1 MPPIPP
7 ITQFLMLACTAI
19 FCLQRLVPLT
29 QWLVLYP
36 VNSGL
41 FMPWQ
46 LITYAFLH
54 ADIWHLFF
62 NMLGLW
68 MFGGELEQLW
78 GRKRYLAFLAMG
90 ALFGALTFSVVT
102 LLMGSPSALV
112 GFSGAI
118 YALLLAS
125 AMLFPTRTI
134 MPLFPPIPMKMRTFV
149 IVFGVIAL
157 VTGLGGSAVGSF
169 ANLGALAHLGGLLG
183 GWITIRYWRGQ
194 PPFRRR

>member
-19 FCLQRLVPLT
+19 FCLQQISPIAR
-29 QWLVLYP
+29 WLALFP
-36 VNSGL
+36 VGSGM

-46 LITYAFLH
+46 PLTYAFLH
-54 ADIWHLFF
+54 ADVFHLFF

-68 MFGGELEQLW
+68 MFGAELEVLW
-78 GRKRYLAFLAMG
+78 GRKRYGAFLAMG
-90 ALFGALTFSVVT
+90 ALFGAITFALVTT
-102 LLMGSPSALV
+102 LLGVPSALV

-125 AMLFPTRTI
+125 AMLFPTRII

-149 IVFGVIAL
+149 IVFGAIA
-157 VTGLGGSAVGSF
+157 VVLGFNGYDY
-169 ANLGALAHLGGLLG
+169 GALAHLGGMLG

-194 PPFRRR
+194 APFSRRR